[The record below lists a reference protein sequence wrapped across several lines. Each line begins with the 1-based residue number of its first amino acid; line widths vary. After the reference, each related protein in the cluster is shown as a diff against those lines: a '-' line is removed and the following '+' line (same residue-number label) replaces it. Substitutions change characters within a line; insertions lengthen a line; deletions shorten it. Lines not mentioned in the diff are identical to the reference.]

1 MKHPP
6 SMAAEALPSRKKLH
20 GANGQVSSGHHHHH
34 HHHHHHKS
42 HHGHGGDD
50 DKDGG
55 SIPRLQ
61 RTPTVGHKPDRY
73 DDLEDLEYPAA
84 LYSAMEQYLPTHLL
98 SSSRDKK
105 ISFLERILA
114 KYRPNG
120 ERARKHREY
129 RERIR
134 HNYQPLHQEL
144 YALDPE
150 QFFERTFLDA
160 VKEGTEEAFRK
171 ILTEHSPGVF
181 TFTMLDPKFCSMM
194 LDEVEHF
201 ENWAQEAKVKVM
213 RPNTMN
219 NYGAVLDDIG
229 MEGMLNDLMTSYI
242 NPIAAVLFVNVGGAS
257 LDTHHGFVVEYSM
270 DRDLDLGFHVDD
282 SEVTLN
288 VCLGKEFDGG
298 ELFFRGVRCDKHVNG
313 ESRPEEVLEY
323 SHVPGRAILH
333 AGRHRH
339 GAKAITAGQ
348 RTNLILW
355 CRSSEFRELKKYQRD
370 FSSWCGECLMKKK
383 ERRRR
388 LSNAKRQLAS

>member
-1 MKHPP
+1 MREPL
-6 SMAAEALPSRKKLH
+6 SMAAEVMPSRKKPALQH
-20 GANGQVSSGHHHHH
+20 HHHHNANGQVSSGHQ
-34 HHHHHHKS
+34 KS
-42 HHGHGGDD
+42 LGDEAEREVGALP
-50 DKDGG
+50 K
-55 SIPRLQ
+55 LQ
-61 RTPTVGHKPDRY
+61 RCPTAGHKPDKY
-73 DDLEDLEYPAA
+73 DDLEDLEYPPA
-84 LYSAMEQYLPTHLL
+84 LYSGMEQYLPGDLL
-98 SSSRDKK
+98 SASRDKK

-134 HNYQPLHQEL
+134 YNYQPLHEEL
-144 YALDPE
+144 YSLDPDR
-150 QFFERTFLDA
+150 FFDRTFLDA
-160 VKEGTEEAFRK
+160 VKDGSEEALRK
-171 ILTEHSPGVF
+171 IITEHSPGVY
-181 TFTMLDPKFCSMM
+181 TFNMLDATFCSMM
-194 LDEVEHF
+194 LEEVEHF
-201 ENWAQEAKVKVM
+201 ENWALEAKVKVM

-229 MEGMLNDLMTSYI
+229 MEGMLNELMINFI
-242 NPIAAVLFVNVGGAS
+242 NPMAAVLFANVGGSS

-288 VCLGKEFDGG
+288 VCLGKDFDGG

-370 FSSWCGECLMKKK
+370 FSSWCGECLVRRK

-388 LSNAKRQLAS
+388 LSNAKRQLAT

>member
-1 MKHPP
+1 MREPL
-6 SMAAEALPSRKKLH
+6 SMAAEVMPSRKKPALQH
-20 GANGQVSSGHHHHH
+20 HHHQNANGQVSSGHQ
-34 HHHHHHKS
+34 KS
-42 HHGHGGDD
+42 LGDESEREV
-50 DKDGG
+50 G
-55 SIPRLQ
+55 SLPKLQ
-61 RTPTVGHKPDRY
+61 RCPTAGHKPDKY
-73 DDLEDLEYPAA
+73 DDLEDLEYPPA
-84 LYSAMEQYLPTHLL
+84 LYSGMEQYLPGDLL
-98 SSSRDKK
+98 SASRDKK

-134 HNYQPLHQEL
+134 YNYQPLHEEL
-144 YALDPE
+144 YSLDPDR
-150 QFFERTFLDA
+150 FFDRTFLDA
-160 VKEGTEEAFRK
+160 VKDGSEEALRK
-171 ILTEHSPGVF
+171 IITEHSPGVY
-181 TFTMLDPKFCSMM
+181 TFNMLDPTFCSMM

-201 ENWAQEAKVKVM
+201 ENWASEAKVKVM

-229 MEGMLNDLMTSYI
+229 MEGMLNELMINFI
-242 NPIAAVLFVNVGGAS
+242 NPMAAVLFANVGGSS

-288 VCLGKEFDGG
+288 VCLGKDFDGG

-370 FSSWCGECLMKKK
+370 FSSWCGECLVRRK

-388 LSNAKRQLAS
+388 LSNAKRQLAT